1 MWFYLIL
8 TWLSFLIQLCFCT
21 ISLAAGLYYLAELVE
36 EYTVI
41 AKKSITAMILITTSC
56 LIGCWLFEDLPLT
69 LFVSGIISQSLHWM
83 IIQTFPFTSFTSPT
97 FIMAVIFVIV
107 NHYLAF
113 TFFSTT
119 YHTFTQV
126 LAYFTLCLWLVPFAL
141 FVSLSANE
149 NVLPTV
155 AVTEPLLGNQNDCV
169 TNYFSRRGKKY
180 GLLSLFNYAKESLL
194 PQRNKK
200 SF

>member
-1 MWFYLIL
+1 
-8 TWLSFLIQLCFCT
+8 
-21 ISLAAGLYYLAELVE
+21 
-36 EYTVI
+36 
-41 AKKSITAMILITTSC
+41 
-56 LIGCWLFEDLPLT
+56 
-69 LFVSGIISQSLHWM
+69 M

-97 FIMAVIFVIV
+97 LIMAVVFVIV

-119 YHTFTQV
+119 YHSFTQV

-155 AVTEPLLGNQNDCV
+155 AVTERTHLLGNYYFITCIHFIITFMPPILRSDYLELPRNQI
-169 TNYFSRRGKKY
+169 TNGWSSLKTY
-180 GLLSLFNYAKESLL
+180 LLILYIYLPTASL
-194 PQRNKK
+194 
-200 SF
+200 